1 MKTFQLYLLLFAL
14 LLVSACSKGK
24 NEGIPSYIAIN
35 SVVLN
40 TDAATQGS
48 NHHFINNL
56 WIETEGENVGV
67 YEFPN
72 VIPVLVE
79 GEREIIINA
88 GVYVRGDY
96 NNREIYPA
104 YQPFKKDITF
114 IERDTVEIN
123 PVYEYYDEVDFPLIE
138 DFETGNIF
146 SGVGVDRTDL
156 GDVNNIEGRALH
168 IHLDDLTD
176 EVNAITSS
184 TIDIEL
190 LKKVYI
196 EMEFKGTNDF
206 GLGIEGVSNGSV
218 TDSYFFETFIPL
230 DNDEWFKV
238 YYDITNI
245 VNALNAESFNFYIQT
260 IKYSQFSET
269 DIYIDNFK
277 IVVI

>member
-1 MKTFQLYLLLFAL
+1 MKTFQWYILLFAL

-24 NEGIPSYIAIN
+24 NEGIPSYISIN
-35 SVVLN
+35 SVELN
-40 TDAATQGS
+40 TNSAQGS

-67 YEFPN
+67 FEFPN
-72 VIPVLVE
+72 VIPVLVS

-88 GVYVRGDY
+88 GVYNRGDY

-104 YQPFKKDITF
+104 YKPFKKDITF
-114 IERDTVEIN
+114 LERDTVEIT

-138 DFETGNIF
+138 DFEGGNIF
-146 SGVGVDRTDL
+146 SGAGVGRTDI
-156 GDVNNIEGRALH
+156 GNVNNIEGKAFH
-168 IHLDDLTD
+168 IHLHASNA

-184 TIDIEL
+184 AINIEL

-206 GLGIEGVSNGSV
+206 GLGIQGVSNGSV
-218 TDSYFFETFIPL
+218 TNSFFFEKFNPL
-230 DNDEWFKV
+230 ENQEWYKV

-245 VNALNAESFNFYIQT
+245 VNSLNAESFNFYIQAL
-260 IKYSQFSET
+260 KYVDKTET